1 MKIPKEA
8 LSEIHQKLREA
19 TKGGSPGSGP
29 SPSDQQA
36 YKAFQIN
43 YANLEK
49 VAQAV
54 LRRRNEFNQEPTK
67 EAIVKEEETGTFG
80 PPQAGAA
87 EIRQPMSAMI
97 LTDGLNEEFTF
108 GKLTGDSARKGVENL
123 NAFWETM
130 KREGYPNKTVSSIKQ
145 EFYEAKDK
153 NGNPKPVKSNG
164 ENVYHIGYGIRLP
177 ISSREADILNVA
189 GVSKEDTER
198 LKLNPAKHFDE
209 IQAVKLSA
217 DQAETL
223 SKDRYANHIRRLV
236 KANPKVNWPA
246 LDTEV
251 RSVLFDM
258 SYNLGPQ
265 FMTRKKDPFEKFKKA
280 LIGDTKHG
288 TRGEPDINEM
298 VMQIMNSEWFLKQ
311 NKNRAQ
317 KNIDTLRSI

>member
-1 MKIPKEA
+1 
-8 LSEIHQKLREA
+8 
-19 TKGGSPGSGP
+19 
-29 SPSDQQA
+29 
-36 YKAFQIN
+36 
-43 YANLEK
+43 
-49 VAQAV
+49 
-54 LRRRNEFNQEPTK
+54 
-67 EAIVKEEETGTFG
+67 
-80 PPQAGAA
+80 
-87 EIRQPMSAMI
+87 
-97 LTDGLNEEFTF
+97 
-108 GKLTGDSARKGVENL
+108 
-123 NAFWETM
+123 M

-189 GVSKEDTER
+189 GVSERDTER
-198 LKLNPAKHFDE
+198 LKLNPAKHFDK